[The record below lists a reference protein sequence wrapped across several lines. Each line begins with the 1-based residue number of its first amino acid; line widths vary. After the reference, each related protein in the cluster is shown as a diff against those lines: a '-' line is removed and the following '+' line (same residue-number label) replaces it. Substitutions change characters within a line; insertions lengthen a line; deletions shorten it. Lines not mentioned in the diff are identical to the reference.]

1 MIGNALDP
9 LFGRTSIRPVDSNP
23 PISLCCQCVVLS
35 AGAVQLR
42 PRLIA
47 VTIEITSFIISS
59 SWDKTDSIWQNLTLR
74 LLPSDNSGK
83 LIEPLMDPATIPDYK
98 VSLGGRAG
106 SGIAVRNRRSS
117 SAPFAHWLLSYLMSL
132 LHPGGIIRENKTKQT
147 KRQENAGE
155 GLVRFADQI

>member
-1 MIGNALDP
+1 MSRIGRLLRNRLYVH
-9 LFGRTSIRPVDSNP
+9 SNVVNP
-23 PISLCCQCVVLS
+23 PISVCCQCVVLC

-47 VTIEITSFIISS
+47 VTIEIASFIISS

-74 LLPSDNSGK
+74 LLPSDNSVK

-106 SGIAVRNRRSS
+106 SCIAVRNRRSS
-117 SAPFAHWLLSYLMSL
+117 SAPCAHWLLRSL
-132 LHPGGIIRENKTKQT
+132 DETASPWRDE
-147 KRQENAGE
+147 
-155 GLVRFADQI
+155 DDS